1 MPELW
6 FWFWAILAVILIVLE
21 IFTAGFFM
29 LPFGIGAGV
38 AAVLAFFDV
47 GGAYAVV
54 WQWGAFIVVS
64 GVALV
69 LLRRFAERITH
80 EPPERVAGDRLLG
93 KSGVMIQPQNP
104 DTSVGMAMIGTEE
117 WRAET
122 EERKPL
128 SPGTKVVVDKVEGPR
143 VIVRPVEDQGTE

>member
-38 AAVLAFFDV
+38 AAILAFFDV
-47 GGAYAVV
+47 GGEYAVA

-69 LLRRFAERITH
+69 VLRRFADRITH
-80 EPPERVAGDRLLG
+80 EPPQQVAGDRLLG
-93 KSGVMIQPQNP
+93 IQPQNP

-122 EERKPL
+122 EDRKPL
-128 SPGTKVVVDKVEGPR
+128 APGTKVVVDKVEGTR
-143 VIVRPVEDQGTE
+143 VIVRPVDDGGTE

>member
-1 MPELW
+1 LPELW

-47 GGAYAVV
+47 GGEYAVA

-64 GVALV
+64 GVSLV
-69 LLRRFAERITH
+69 ILRRFADRITH
-80 EPPERVAGDRLLG
+80 EPPERVAADRLLG
-93 KSGVMIQPQNP
+93 KHGVMIQPQNP

-122 EERKPL
+122 EDRKPL
-128 SPGTKVVVDKVEGPR
+128 SPGTKVIVDKVEGTR
-143 VIVRPVEDQGTE
+143 VIVRPVEDTGTE